1 MESLVKAIVALTPA
15 ADHRTKE
22 GYFVNLDGSGNAAVS
37 SSATTKPF
45 GLILQSENTDGVDS
59 VAVCGGNVGVCKVK
73 ASGTIAKGAYVQ
85 LHTDGSVVTDAGSG
99 ARVLVGIAL
108 EAAVSGDLIDV
119 VPITP
124 VVYS

>member
-1 MESLVKAIVALTPA
+1 MESKTKAILAFTPA

-22 GYFVNLDGSGNAAVS
+22 GYFVDLSGSTVAVS

-45 GLILQSENTDGVDS
+45 GLILEGENTDGVDS
-59 VAVCGGNVGVCKVK
+59 VAVCGGNVGPVKVK
-73 ASGTIAKGAYVQ
+73 ASGTIAAGAYVQ
-85 LHTDGSVVTDAGSG
+85 LHTDGSVVTDAAAG

-108 EAAVSGDLIDV
+108 ESAVSGDLFDCQL
-119 VPITP
+119 ITP